1 LKGDAISLG
10 ARIFAVVDAYDA
22 MRSDRPYR
30 KALMPEA
37 ARAEIARCNG
47 THFDPAVVDAFL
59 RHQDELDAIGCW
71 PAPHPQ

>member
-1 LKGDAISLG
+1 
-10 ARIFAVVDAYDA
+10 

-59 RHQDELDAIGCW
+59 RHQDELEAIGCW